1 MNVRPYFS
9 SIRARLLRATLV
21 PIFILGLVVGGYM
34 IYVQRAVLLDN
45 MHHMGRDKVNQ
56 IATNAGLASAI
67 GERLQMEA
75 LAAKLLEIIGKS
87 YTDSDTVGGLM
98 VYNTPANRMLR
109 IGDIT
114 LTSETM
120 PADFDSGKP
129 FRIDDHWYYYATIY
143 LDDVPLLPKESL
155 STSKGAAI
163 GWVVISLTNEVFLAR
178 QRDRIIAAVVATTLS
193 WILTL
198 WLSMRLGHSIVKPV
212 ERLTRHIREMELDT
226 NRQLVLE
233 EGPIEIQKLAQGI
246 HKLQVSVAE
255 SKTYLESEIMAA
267 TSQLQAT
274 LIDLEEAMKAKDQFL
289 ARMSHE
295 LRTPL
300 TAVIG
305 FSTLVSKE
313 KDAAKRK
320 EHARVVVMA
329 STMLLTMI
337 DDILEFS
344 KADVSGF
351 TLETISWNAREGA
364 ADILAVHQPSADEK
378 GIALSF
384 NVHPTV
390 PEFLLGDP
398 VRLAQIISNL
408 VSNAM
413 KFTERGFVTI
423 DAESEVI
430 EGDSILMKLTVSDS
444 GKGIADN
451 KIPFLFDPFSQEDTS
466 INRRFGGTGLGLA
479 ISKRLVEAMGGEIKV
494 VSAVGVG
501 TTISFTCNLLQTDSI
516 MPSSDHGARELL
528 ANKMLS
534 GVTILL
540 AEDNIFNQKL
550 FVRLLK
556 AYGANCLVANNGL
569 EAIEIAGNLHVDV
582 VLLDIHMPVVD
593 GVTACAAIVQQS
605 DEAPPIIGLTADITL
620 AEHQRLLDAGAVSVQ
635 LKPVD
640 EVKLVRSILSAL
652 NSVSEITDNTSGG
665 ILSSVIPVDEL
676 KSALY
681 QNLDSLLAKL
691 RTEET
696 GSQRQ
701 IMHDLLGLSG
711 LYGMGDLREL
721 VLQFKASYAAL
732 NLEQRIESVA
742 KIRAHIEGYLVPDD
756 DDINS

>member
-1 MNVRPYFS
+1 MNMWPYFS

-34 IYVQRAVLLDN
+34 IYIQRAVLFDN
-45 MHHMGRDKVNQ
+45 MHHMGRDKVHQ
-56 IATNAGLASAI
+56 IATNAGLASAL

-98 VYNTPANRMLR
+98 VYNTPANRMLS

-129 FRIDDHWYYYATIY
+129 FRIDDHWYYYAAIY
-143 LDDVPLLPKESL
+143 LDDAPLLPKESL
-155 STSKGAAI
+155 STSKGVAI

-178 QRDRIIAAVVATTLS
+178 QRDRIIAAVVAMTLS

-198 WLSMRLGHSIVKPV
+198 WLSIRLGHSIVKPV

-226 NRQLVLE
+226 NRQLILE

-320 EHARVVVMA
+320 EHARVVVTA

-344 KADVSGF
+344 KAGVSGF
-351 TLETISWNAREGA
+351 TLEKISWNTRQGA

-384 NVHPTV
+384 NIHPTV
-390 PEFLLGDP
+390 PEFLHGDP

-413 KFTERGFVTI
+413 KFTDRGFVTI
-423 DAESEVI
+423 EAESEVI

-444 GKGIADN
+444 GKGIEDN

-494 VSAVGVG
+494 ESTVGVG
-501 TTISFTCNLLQTDSI
+501 TIISFTCNVLQTDSI

-540 AEDNIFNQKL
+540 AEDNSFNQKL

-556 AYGANCLVANNGL
+556 GYGANCLIANNGL

-582 VLLDIHMPVVD
+582 VLMDIHMPVVD
-593 GVTACAAIVQQS
+593 GVTACATIVQQS
-605 DEAPPIIGLTADITL
+605 GEVPPIIGLTADITL
-620 AEHQRLLDAGAVSVQ
+620 AEQQRMLDAGAVSVQ

-640 EVKLVRSILSAL
+640 EVKLVSSILSAL
-652 NSVSEITDNTSGG
+652 NSASEITDDSSGS

-721 VLQFKASYAAL
+721 VLQFSASYAAL

-742 KIRAHIEGYLVPDD
+742 KIRAHIEGYLEPDD
-756 DDINS
+756 GHINS

>member
-1 MNVRPYFS
+1 MNMRPYFS
-9 SIRARLLRATLV
+9 SIRARLLGATLV

-34 IYVQRAVLLDN
+34 IYIQRAVLFDN
-45 MHHMGRDKVNQ
+45 MHHMGRDKVHQ
-56 IATNAGLASAI
+56 IATNAALASAL
-67 GERLQMEA
+67 GERLHMEA
-75 LAAKLLEIIGKS
+75 LASRLLETIGKS
-87 YTDSDTVGGLM
+87 YTASDTVGGLI
-98 VYNTPANRMLR
+98 VYNAPANRLLR
-109 IGDIT
+109 IGDIS
-114 LTSETM
+114 LTPETM
-120 PADFDSGKP
+120 PVDFDSGEP
-129 FRIDDHWYYYATIY
+129 FRLDDHWYYYAAIY
-143 LDDVPLLPKESL
+143 LDEPSVLLEEPL
-155 STSKGAAI
+155 STSKGASI

-178 QRDRIIAAVVATTLS
+178 QRDRIIAAVVATILS
-193 WILTL
+193 FILTL
-198 WLSMRLGHSIVKPV
+198 WLSVRLGHSVVKPV
-212 ERLTRHIREMELDT
+212 ESLTRHIREIELDT
-226 NRQLVLE
+226 NRQLALE

-246 HKLQVSVAE
+246 HKLQLSVAE
-255 SKTYLESEIMAA
+255 SKTYLKSKIAAA

-274 LIDLEEAMKAKDQFL
+274 LIDLEEAMKVKDQFL

-344 KADVSGF
+344 KAGVSGF
-351 TLETISWNAREGA
+351 TLEKMSWNAREGA
-364 ADILAVHQPSADEK
+364 VDILAVHQPSADEK

-384 NVHPTV
+384 NIHPTV

-413 KFTERGFVTI
+413 KFTDRGFVTI
-423 DAESEVI
+423 DAESEVL

-479 ISKRLVEAMGGEIKV
+479 ISKRLVEAMGGDIKV
-494 VSAVGVG
+494 ESTLGVG
-501 TTISFTCNLLQTDSI
+501 TVISFTCKLLQTESI
-516 MPSSDHGARELL
+516 TLSSDHENRELL
-528 ANKMLS
+528 ASEILS
-534 GVTILL
+534 GITILL
-540 AEDNIFNQKL
+540 AEDNTFNQKL

-556 AYGANCLVANNGL
+556 GYGANCLVANNGL

-582 VLLDIHMPVVD
+582 VLLDIHMPLVD

-605 DEAPPIIGLTADITL
+605 GEAPPVIGLTADITL
-620 AEHQRLLDAGAVSVQ
+620 AEHQHMLDAGAVSVQ

-640 EVKLVRSILSAL
+640 EAKLVRSILSAL
-652 NSVSEITDNTSGG
+652 NSVSEATDNTSGG

-721 VLQFKASYAAL
+721 VLQFKASYAGR

-756 DDINS
+756 INS

>member
-1 MNVRPYFS
+1 MNMWPYFS

-34 IYVQRAVLLDN
+34 IYIQRAVLFDN
-45 MHHMGRDKVNQ
+45 MHHMGRDKVHQ
-56 IATNAGLASAI
+56 IATNAGLASAL

-98 VYNTPANRMLR
+98 VYNTPANRMLS

-129 FRIDDHWYYYATIY
+129 FRIDDHWYYYAAIY
-143 LDDVPLLPKESL
+143 LDDAPLLPKESL
-155 STSKGAAI
+155 STSKGVAI

-178 QRDRIIAAVVATTLS
+178 QRDRIIAAVVAMTLS

-198 WLSMRLGHSIVKPV
+198 WLSIRLGHSIVKPV

-226 NRQLVLE
+226 NRQLILE

-255 SKTYLESEIMAA
+255 SKMYLESEIMAA

-320 EHARVVVMA
+320 EHARVVVTA

-344 KADVSGF
+344 KAGVSGF
-351 TLETISWNAREGA
+351 TLEKISWNTRQGA

-384 NVHPTV
+384 NIHPTV
-390 PEFLLGDP
+390 PEFLHGDP

-413 KFTERGFVTI
+413 KFTDRGFVTI
-423 DAESEVI
+423 EAESEVI

-444 GKGIADN
+444 GKGIEDN

-494 VSAVGVG
+494 ESTVGVG
-501 TTISFTCNLLQTDSI
+501 TIISFTCNLLQTDSI

-540 AEDNIFNQKL
+540 AEDNSFNQKL

-556 AYGANCLVANNGL
+556 GYGANCLIANNGL

-582 VLLDIHMPVVD
+582 VLMDIHMPVVD
-593 GVTACAAIVQQS
+593 GVTACATIVQQS
-605 DEAPPIIGLTADITL
+605 GEVPPIIGLTADITL
-620 AEHQRLLDAGAVSVQ
+620 AEQQRMLDAGAVSVQ

-640 EVKLVRSILSAL
+640 EVKLVSSILSAL
-652 NSVSEITDNTSGG
+652 NSASEITDDSSGS

-721 VLQFKASYAAL
+721 VLQFSASYAAL

-742 KIRAHIEGYLVPDD
+742 KIRAHIEGYLEPDD
-756 DDINS
+756 GHINS

>member
-1 MNVRPYFS
+1 MNMWPYFS

-34 IYVQRAVLLDN
+34 IYIQRAVLFDN
-45 MHHMGRDKVNQ
+45 MHHMGRDKVHQ
-56 IATNAGLASAI
+56 IATNAGLASAL

-98 VYNTPANRMLR
+98 VYNTPANRMLS

-129 FRIDDHWYYYATIY
+129 FRIDDHWYYYAAIY
-143 LDDVPLLPKESL
+143 LDDAPLLPKESL
-155 STSKGAAI
+155 STSKGVAI

-178 QRDRIIAAVVATTLS
+178 QRDRIIAAVVAMTLS

-198 WLSMRLGHSIVKPV
+198 WLSIRLGHSIVKPV

-226 NRQLVLE
+226 NRQLILE

-320 EHARVVVMA
+320 EHARVVVTA

-344 KADVSGF
+344 KAGVSGF
-351 TLETISWNAREGA
+351 TLEKISWNTRQGA

-384 NVHPTV
+384 NIHPTV
-390 PEFLLGDP
+390 PEFLHGDP

-413 KFTERGFVTI
+413 KFTDRGFVTI
-423 DAESEVI
+423 EAESEVI

-444 GKGIADN
+444 GKGIEDN

-494 VSAVGVG
+494 ESTVGVG
-501 TTISFTCNLLQTDSI
+501 MIISFTCNLLQTDSI

-540 AEDNIFNQKL
+540 AEDNSFNQKL

-556 AYGANCLVANNGL
+556 GYGANCLIANNGL

-582 VLLDIHMPVVD
+582 VLMDIHMPVVD
-593 GVTACAAIVQQS
+593 GVTACATIVQQS
-605 DEAPPIIGLTADITL
+605 GEVPPIIGLTADITL
-620 AEHQRLLDAGAVSVQ
+620 AEQQRMLDAGAVSVQ

-640 EVKLVRSILSAL
+640 EVKLVSSILSAL
-652 NSVSEITDNTSGG
+652 NSASEITDDSSGS

-721 VLQFKASYAAL
+721 VLQFSASYAAL

-742 KIRAHIEGYLVPDD
+742 KIRAHIEGYLEPDD
-756 DDINS
+756 GHINS

>member
-1 MNVRPYFS
+1 
-9 SIRARLLRATLV
+9 
-21 PIFILGLVVGGYM
+21 
-34 IYVQRAVLLDN
+34 
-45 MHHMGRDKVNQ
+45 
-56 IATNAGLASAI
+56 
-67 GERLQMEA
+67 
-75 LAAKLLEIIGKS
+75 
-87 YTDSDTVGGLM
+87 M
-98 VYNTPANRMLR
+98 VYNTPANRMLS

-129 FRIDDHWYYYATIY
+129 FRIDDHWYYYAAIY
-143 LDDVPLLPKESL
+143 LDDAPLLPKESL
-155 STSKGAAI
+155 STSKGVAI

-178 QRDRIIAAVVATTLS
+178 QRDRILAAVVAMTLS
-193 WILTL
+193 WVLPL
-198 WLSMRLGHSIVKPV
+198 WLSIRLGHSIVKPV

-320 EHARVVVMA
+320 EHARVVVTA

-344 KADVSGF
+344 KAGVSGF
-351 TLETISWNAREGA
+351 TLEKISWNTRQGA

-384 NVHPTV
+384 NIHPTV
-390 PEFLLGDP
+390 PEFLHGDP

-413 KFTERGFVTI
+413 KFTDRGFVTI
-423 DAESEVI
+423 EAESEVI

-444 GKGIADN
+444 GKGIEDN

-494 VSAVGVG
+494 ESTVGVG
-501 TTISFTCNLLQTDSI
+501 TIISFTCNLLQTDSI

-534 GVTILL
+534 GITILL
-540 AEDNIFNQKL
+540 AEDNSFNQKL

-556 AYGANCLVANNGL
+556 GYGANCLIANNGL

-582 VLLDIHMPVVD
+582 VLMDIHMPVVD
-593 GVTACAAIVQQS
+593 GVTACATIVQQS
-605 DEAPPIIGLTADITL
+605 GEVPPIIGLTADITL
-620 AEHQRLLDAGAVSVQ
+620 AEQQRMLDAGAVSVQ

-640 EVKLVRSILSAL
+640 EVKLVSSILSAL
-652 NSVSEITDNTSGG
+652 NSASEITDDSSGS

-721 VLQFKASYAAL
+721 VLQFSASYAAL

-742 KIRAHIEGYLVPDD
+742 KIRAHIEGYLEPDD
-756 DDINS
+756 GHINS

>member
-1 MNVRPYFS
+1 MNMWPYFS

-34 IYVQRAVLLDN
+34 IYIQRAVLFDN
-45 MHHMGRDKVNQ
+45 MHHMGRDKVHQ
-56 IATNAGLASAI
+56 IATNAGLASAL

-98 VYNTPANRMLR
+98 VYNTPANRMLS

-129 FRIDDHWYYYATIY
+129 FRIDDHWYYYAAIY
-143 LDDVPLLPKESL
+143 LDDAPLLPQESL
-155 STSKGAAI
+155 STSKGVAI

-178 QRDRIIAAVVATTLS
+178 QRDRIIAAVVAMTLS

-198 WLSMRLGHSIVKPV
+198 WLSIRLGHSIVKPV
-212 ERLTRHIREMELDT
+212 ERLTRHIRKMELDT
-226 NRQLVLE
+226 NRQLILE

-320 EHARVVVMA
+320 EHARVVVTA

-344 KADVSGF
+344 KAGVSGF
-351 TLETISWNAREGA
+351 TLEKISWNTRQGA

-384 NVHPTV
+384 NIHPTV
-390 PEFLLGDP
+390 PEFLHGDP

-413 KFTERGFVTI
+413 KFTDRGFVTI
-423 DAESEVI
+423 EAESEVI

-444 GKGIADN
+444 GKGIEDN

-494 VSAVGVG
+494 ESTVGVG
-501 TTISFTCNLLQTDSI
+501 TIISFTCNLLQTDSI

-540 AEDNIFNQKL
+540 AEDNSFNQKL

-556 AYGANCLVANNGL
+556 GYGANCLIANNGL

-582 VLLDIHMPVVD
+582 VLMDIHMPVVD
-593 GVTACAAIVQQS
+593 GVTACATIVQQS
-605 DEAPPIIGLTADITL
+605 GEVPPIIGLTADITL
-620 AEHQRLLDAGAVSVQ
+620 AEQQRMLDAGAVSVQ

-640 EVKLVRSILSAL
+640 EVKLVSSILSAL
-652 NSVSEITDNTSGG
+652 NSASEITDDSSGS

-721 VLQFKASYAAL
+721 VLQFSASYAAL

-742 KIRAHIEGYLVPDD
+742 KIRAHIEGYLEPDD
-756 DDINS
+756 GHINS

>member
-143 LDDVPLLPKESL
+143 LDDAPLLPKESL

-691 RTEET
+691 RAEET

>member
-1 MNVRPYFS
+1 MNMWPYFS

-34 IYVQRAVLLDN
+34 IYIQRAVLFDN
-45 MHHMGRDKVNQ
+45 MHHMGRDKVHQ
-56 IATNAGLASAI
+56 IATNAGLASAL

-98 VYNTPANRMLR
+98 VYNTPANRMLS

-129 FRIDDHWYYYATIY
+129 FRIDDHWYYYAAIY
-143 LDDVPLLPKESL
+143 LDDAPLLPKESL
-155 STSKGAAI
+155 STSKGVAI

-178 QRDRIIAAVVATTLS
+178 QRDRIIAAVVAMTLS

-198 WLSMRLGHSIVKPV
+198 WLSIRLGHSIVKPV

-226 NRQLVLE
+226 NRQLILE

-320 EHARVVVMA
+320 EHARVVVTA

-344 KADVSGF
+344 KAGVSGF
-351 TLETISWNAREGA
+351 TLEKISWNTRQGA

-384 NVHPTV
+384 NIHPTV
-390 PEFLLGDP
+390 PEFLHGDP

-413 KFTERGFVTI
+413 KFTDRGFVTI
-423 DAESEVI
+423 EAESEVI

-444 GKGIADN
+444 GKGIEDN

-494 VSAVGVG
+494 ESTVGVG
-501 TTISFTCNLLQTDSI
+501 TIISFTCNLLQTDSI

-540 AEDNIFNQKL
+540 AEDNSFNQKL

-556 AYGANCLVANNGL
+556 GYGANCLIANNGL

-582 VLLDIHMPVVD
+582 VLMDIHMPVVD
-593 GVTACAAIVQQS
+593 GVTACATIVQQS
-605 DEAPPIIGLTADITL
+605 GEVPPIIGLTADITL
-620 AEHQRLLDAGAVSVQ
+620 AEQQRMLDAGAVSVQ

-640 EVKLVRSILSAL
+640 EVKLVSSILSAL
-652 NSVSEITDNTSGG
+652 NSASEITDDSSGS

-721 VLQFKASYAAL
+721 VLQFSASYAAL

-742 KIRAHIEGYLVPDD
+742 KIRAHIEGYLEPDD
-756 DDINS
+756 GHINS

>member
-1 MNVRPYFS
+1 MNMRPDFS

-21 PIFILGLVVGGYM
+21 PIFILGLVVAGYM
-34 IYVQRAVLLDN
+34 TYIHRTFLFDN
-45 MHHMGRDKVNQ
+45 MHHMGRDKVHQ
-56 IATNAGLASAI
+56 IATNAGLAFAL
-67 GERLQMEA
+67 GKRLHVEA
-75 LAAKLLEIIGKS
+75 LAARVLETMSKS
-87 YTDSDTVGGLM
+87 YTASDTVGGVV
-98 VYNTPANRMLR
+98 VYNALSNSLLR
-109 IGDIT
+109 IGDISLT
-114 LTSETM
+114 LETM
-120 PADFDSGKP
+120 PVDFDSGEP
-129 FRIDDHWYYYATIY
+129 FRIDDHWYYYAAIY
-143 LDDVPLLPKESL
+143 LPDASILLEEPP
-155 STSKGAAI
+155 STSKVTFI

-178 QRDRIIAAVVATTLS
+178 QRDRIIAGVLATTLS
-193 WILTL
+193 FILTL
-198 WLSMRLGHSIVKPV
+198 WLSVRLGHSVVRPV
-212 ERLTRHIREMELDT
+212 ESLTRHIREIELDT
-226 NRQLVLE
+226 NKQLALE

-246 HKLQVSVAE
+246 HKLQLSVAE
-255 SKTYLESEIMAA
+255 SKTYLESKIAAA

-274 LIDLEEAMKAKDQFL
+274 LISLEDAMKVKDQFL

-305 FSTLVSKE
+305 FSRLVSIE

-320 EHARVVVMA
+320 EHARVVIGA

-344 KADVSGF
+344 KAGVSGF
-351 TLETISWNAREGA
+351 TLENISFNSRQRA

-390 PEFLLGDP
+390 PQFMLGDP
-398 VRLAQIISNL
+398 VRLAQIVSNL

-413 KFTERGFVTI
+413 KFTDRGFVTI

-430 EGDSILMKLTVSDS
+430 EGDSILLKITVSDS
-444 GKGIADN
+444 GKGIEDN

-466 INRRFGGTGLGLA
+466 INRRFGGAGLGLA
-479 ISKRLVEAMGGEIKV
+479 ISKRLVEAMGGSIKAG
-494 VSAVGVG
+494 SAVGVG
-501 TTISFTCNLLQTDSI
+501 TVISFTCKLLQTESI
-516 MPSSDHGARELL
+516 TLNSDPGNKELL
-528 ANKMLS
+528 ANEILS
-534 GVTILL
+534 GITILL
-540 AEDNIFNQKL
+540 AEDNTFNQKL

-556 AYGANCLVANNGL
+556 GYGADCLVANNGL

-593 GVTACAAIVQQS
+593 GVTACATIVQQS
-605 DEAPPIIGLTADITL
+605 GEAPPVIGLTADITL
-620 AEHQRLLDAGAVSVQ
+620 AEHQHMLDAGAVSVQ

-640 EVKLVRSILSAL
+640 EAKLVRSILSAL
-652 NSVSEITDNTSGG
+652 NSVSEVTDSTSGG

-681 QNLDSLLAKL
+681 QNLDSLVAELGA
-691 RTEET
+691 EET

-711 LYGMGDLREL
+711 LYGMSDLREL
-721 VLQFKASYAAL
+721 VLQFKASYAGL

-742 KIRAHIEGYLVPDD
+742 KIRAHIEGYLVPDNV
-756 DDINS
+756 NS

>member
-1 MNVRPYFS
+1 MNMWPYFS

-34 IYVQRAVLLDN
+34 IYIQRAVLFDN
-45 MHHMGRDKVNQ
+45 MHHMGRDKVHQ
-56 IATNAGLASAI
+56 IATNAGLASAL

-98 VYNTPANRMLR
+98 VYNTPANRMLS

-129 FRIDDHWYYYATIY
+129 FRIDDHWYYYAAIY
-143 LDDVPLLPKESL
+143 LDDAPLLPKESL
-155 STSKGAAI
+155 STSKGVAI

-178 QRDRIIAAVVATTLS
+178 QRDRIIAAVVAMTLS

-198 WLSMRLGHSIVKPV
+198 WLSIRLGHSIVKPV

-226 NRQLVLE
+226 NRQLILE

-320 EHARVVVMA
+320 EHARVVVTA

-344 KADVSGF
+344 KAGVSGF
-351 TLETISWNAREGA
+351 TLEKISWNTRQGA

-384 NVHPTV
+384 NIHPTV
-390 PEFLLGDP
+390 PEFLHGDP

-413 KFTERGFVTI
+413 KFTDRGFVTI
-423 DAESEVI
+423 EAESEVI

-444 GKGIADN
+444 GKGIEDN

-494 VSAVGVG
+494 ESTVGVG
-501 TTISFTCNLLQTDSI
+501 TIISFTCNLLQTDSI

-540 AEDNIFNQKL
+540 AEDNSFNQKL

-556 AYGANCLVANNGL
+556 GYGANCLLANNGL

-582 VLLDIHMPVVD
+582 VLMDIHMPVVD
-593 GVTACAAIVQQS
+593 GVTACATIVQQS
-605 DEAPPIIGLTADITL
+605 GEVPPIIGLTADITL
-620 AEHQRLLDAGAVSVQ
+620 AEQQRMLDAGAVSVQ

-640 EVKLVRSILSAL
+640 EVKLVSSILSAL
-652 NSVSEITDNTSGG
+652 NSASEITDDSSGS

-721 VLQFKASYAAL
+721 VLQFSASYAAL

-742 KIRAHIEGYLVPDD
+742 KIRAHIEGYLEPDD
-756 DDINS
+756 GHINS